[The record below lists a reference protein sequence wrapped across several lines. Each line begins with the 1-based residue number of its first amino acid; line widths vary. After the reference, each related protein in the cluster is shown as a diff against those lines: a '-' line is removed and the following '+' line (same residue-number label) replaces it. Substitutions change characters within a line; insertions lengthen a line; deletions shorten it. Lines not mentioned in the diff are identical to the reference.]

1 MRLLALVSVLALFA
15 TAFTAFFQL
24 DLLLARWLADRRRR
38 RERGGWIR

>member
-1 MRLLALVSVLALFA
+1 MRIVALVGVLTLAGVGLA
-15 TAFTAFFQL
+15 AVFQV